1 MEEERKY
8 MDKNNILADMGNF
21 SILKEEIERMAKK
34 ADYEIEHSHMLSVF
48 EWVLRLKPDADL
60 ALKIAALGH
69 DIERYDENKVKRENF
84 DSYEK
89 FKRAHAQRSA
99 TITSNLMNQ
108 YGFNEQIIQK
118 TAFLIANHE
127 VGGEGD
133 VEIIKDADSLSFFD
147 NNVYS
152 YWKTHSSFFKDK
164 IMFMYSRLSTRGKTL
179 FKEIFFKDKIIEE
192 EINKIVQEYEKT
204 TS

>member
-1 MEEERKY
+1 

-118 TAFLIANHE
+118 TAF
-127 VGGEGD
+127 
-133 VEIIKDADSLSFFD
+133 
-147 NNVYS
+147 
-152 YWKTHSSFFKDK
+152 
-164 IMFMYSRLSTRGKTL
+164 
-179 FKEIFFKDKIIEE
+179 
-192 EINKIVQEYEKT
+192 
-204 TS
+204 